1 MADKRER
8 MRRRAARQQVRDEV
22 CRRLRSLSSGELLIE
37 TGTYFGE
44 FTRTAARFF
53 KSVWTLELSPVL
65 FEKSKRNLAGYEN
78 VSCYHGDSTTTLP
91 VLVDMTVVKK
101 MQSVAFYLDA
111 HFFSRSVPVEYKG
124 KVATSSPFPL
134 WDELK
139 AVTLRPTGVRDV
151 VLIDDVHLWGRS
163 RPDKRWRD
171 VNEKEIA
178 RRLLPRKV
186 ISSEHLLNRYLA
198 VVE

>member
-1 MADKRER
+1 MADKQER
-8 MRRRAARQQVRDEV
+8 MRRRAARQQVRNEA

-53 KSVWTLELSPVL
+53 TSVWTLELSPVL
-65 FEKSKRNLAGYEN
+65 FEKSKRNLAGYPN
-78 VSCYHGDSTTTLP
+78 VSCYHGDSATVLR
-91 VLVDMTVVKK
+91 VLVEASSKIE
-101 MQSVAFYLDA
+101 SVAFYLDA
-111 HFFSRSVPVEYKG
+111 HFFSRSVPIEYKG
-124 KVATSSPFPL
+124 KVAASSPFPL

-139 AVTLRPTGVRDV
+139 AVTLRPAGVRDV

-171 VNEKEIA
+171 VNEEEIA

-186 ISSEHLLNRYLA
+186 LSGERLLNRYVA